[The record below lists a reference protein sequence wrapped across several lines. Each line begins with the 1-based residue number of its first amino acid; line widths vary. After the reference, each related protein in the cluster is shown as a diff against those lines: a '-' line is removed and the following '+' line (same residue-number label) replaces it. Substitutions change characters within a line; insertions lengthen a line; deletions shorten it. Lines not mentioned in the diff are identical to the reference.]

1 VSQND
6 SKIAK
11 AILKTLV
18 FFDIFNYP
26 LTLTEI
32 WQYLYAPGD
41 EKISINVINQK
52 LNSPELKSKIGFAQ
66 GFYFILG
73 KEKNVDLRKERYLIA
88 EPKLKKAK
96 RFIKYLRHLG
106 GVRGVAIS
114 NTLALHHSRRDA
126 DIDIFIITRS
136 GKIWSS
142 RFWSLLPLYIFGKR
156 PTPQS
161 TRDKFCLSFWVDEKS
176 LDISPWKLERDI
188 YYIYWLATLMPI
200 YDQGVFNK
208 FWQENKWINKFL
220 PNFSVPE
227 ISTRLKVRGSWRLP
241 MLGENIFKTAQ
252 KMIMPQELK
261 ALGQSDSSAVVIKAG
276 VLKFHPTDRRE
287 DFQKI
292 FNNTYKRIT
301 AQ

>member
-1 VSQND
+1 M
-6 SKIAK
+6 
-11 AILKTLV
+11 KTLV

-126 DIDIFIITRS
+126 DIDIFIITRF
-136 GKIWSS
+136 GKIWST
-142 RFWSLLPLYIFGKR
+142 RFWSLLPLYIFGER
-156 PTPQS
+156 PTPKL

-220 PNFSVPE
+220 PNFSLPE
-227 ISTRLKVRGSWRLP
+227 TNARLKVNKSWFLP
-241 MLGENIFKTAQ
+241 MTGERLFKSAQ
-252 KMIMPQELK
+252 INIMPQELK
-261 ALGQSDSSAVVIKAG
+261 ALGESDSSAVVIIDG
-276 VLKFHPTDRRE
+276 VLKFHPTDRRK
-287 DFQKI
+287 DFQTRFEQKLNQI
-292 FNNTYKRIT
+292 N
-301 AQ
+301 A